1 MSPEGQSPGGHPRRA
16 PATPATRA
24 SLAALLA
31 IAALAA
37 GCRGTPAEA
46 PEATAGE
53 TATVEWVN
61 DGDTLTLTSGA
72 KVRLLQ
78 IDAPELET
86 DCYGRAALRALIEL
100 APKGTRVTLVRD
112 PALDARDG
120 YGRLL
125 RYVVVGTRNVN
136 VELVRLGAASPYFY
150 RGERGVHAAALL
162 DAVAEA
168 RAAGA
173 GYWGACPAA
182 RLRPGIGSV
191 TGRR

>member
-1 MSPEGQSPGGHPRRA
+1 MPGRARSA
-16 PATPATRA
+16 PATTLRHA
-24 SLAALLA
+24 LAALLVVV
-31 IAALAA
+31 AAT
-37 GCRGTPAEA
+37 GCRDDGSGPATEA
-46 PEATAGE
+46 GPGG

-100 APKGTRVTLVRD
+100 APKGIRVTLVRD